1 MYNHTGV
8 WVSVS
13 KGNEYYLGDSSSI
26 LDKFTSCLV
35 SSVRYA
41 LLAKKNVFTV
51 RYGQRLK
58 KQLNVSMLQ
67 YNKTQRYIGTHT
79 DESNAWVG
87 VTIKVRL

>member
-1 MYNHTGV
+1 MYNHTGS

-13 KGNEYYLGDSSSI
+13 KGNKYYLGDTSSI

-58 KQLNVSMLQ
+58 KQLS
-67 YNKTQRYIGTHT
+67 IGH
-79 DESNAWVG
+79 
-87 VTIKVRL
+87 VTIQQNTTRYWHSHR

>member
-58 KQLNVSMLQ
+58 KQLNV
-67 YNKTQRYIGTHT
+67 GH
-79 DESNAWVG
+79 
-87 VTIKVRL
+87 VTIQQNTTIYWHSHR